1 MISARITPATP
12 RESEAVRKWPSV
24 IRNRL
29 LKTPSITRPDIS
41 RISPSAK
48 AGSCHSARA
57 STCSRRFRC
66 LTPQAAVARPA
77 VCHKGRAECRI
88 RHAALGRPE
97 AASRAADAAADTAVA
112 VHSRLAGATGDDQL
126 GDALAERLAEL
137 QQLSAHLIDVEGM
150 ARRCAPSARR
160 WTCRSSKRA
169 RPPVT
174 RIVSNNPSP

>member
-12 RESEAVRKWPSV
+12 QRESEAVRAAFGNQEQ
-24 IRNRL
+24 IAEA
-29 LKTPSITRPDIS
+29 SITRPDIS

-66 LTPQAAVARPA
+66 LIPASRLLGQPCVTREEPNAAS
-77 VCHKGRAECRI
+77 

-97 AASRAADAAADTAVA
+97 ARAEQTLRPTRQWQCIAA
-112 VHSRLAGATGDDQL
+112 LAGATGDDQL
-126 GDALAERLAEL
+126 GDARPSAWQNCSSSVRTHRCRGEWRGVARLRPGAG
-137 QQLSAHLIDVEGM
+137 H
-150 ARRCAPSARR
+150 APSR
-160 WTCRSSKRA
+160 RA